1 MRNFLLLSLAFVSTF
16 VASGQS
22 SEKLDSLL
30 LALKEQGADTTRVNT
45 LSALYN
51 SFLYSDPNRA
61 LAYAREGLQLARS
74 LEYDQGI
81 GMELYHIGVFYS
93 NKGINDS
100 ARSLYTEAL
109 PYFERI
115 GNREMLATVNHG
127 MSILDYNE
135 GEYDQALTRL
145 EQNLELYASEPVDS
159 SGLAITYDLRGA
171 IEYFK
176 GNYTIALRETL
187 KGVEIFNKLDEP
199 LRLADALGHMAS
211 IEFSLENYQESLGY
225 NRQALEI
232 YRAHNDI
239 SYEAQ
244 ALNDIGN
251 TLFYLED
258 YDQAVE
264 YLEESSVLCDSV
276 DALDLHAT
284 VLSNLGKS
292 YGEKA
297 QYSKAL
303 EYISSGLELLK
314 QTENP
319 NKRAEAYLYMGRIY
333 AKMQQPERALGYF
346 DSVVRISDDIQA
358 TETLRQGYFE
368 RAAAYASLQDFRQA
382 YRDHQLFKNASD
394 TIFNRDNSRQIEEM
408 RTIYDTEKKEQQI
421 ALQSSEIALLE
432 QRARV
437 SNLHRLLLGGG
448 LLLALI
454 GFYGIRQKYKR
465 NRLEKEKVDAELA
478 FKKKELT
485 THALHLAKKNEV
497 LEGLKERA
505 KELQAKA
512 GDSGYRELIRTISFD
527 QQDDRNWEN
536 FTQYFESVHKDFSK
550 TVRTRYP
557 EVTKN
562 ELRLMAL
569 LKMNMSSKEIATI
582 LNISSDGVKKARQRL
597 RKKMSLNPGDSLET
611 TVSAL

>member
-1 MRNFLLLSLAFVSTF
+1 MRNFLLLSLALISAPI
-16 VASGQS
+16 ASGQS
-22 SEKLDSLL
+22 PEKLDSLMRSYN
-30 LALKEQGADTTRVNT
+30 EQGADTTRVKT

-51 SFLYSDPNRA
+51 TLLYSDPNRA
-61 LAYAREGLQLARS
+61 ISYAREALQLARS
-74 LEYDQGI
+74 LEYDHGI
-81 GMELYHIGVFYS
+81 GMGLYHIGVFYS
-93 NKGINDS
+93 NRGINDS
-100 ARSLYTEAL
+100 ARRMYAEAL
-109 PYFERI
+109 AHFERI

-135 GEYDQALTRL
+135 GDYDQALARL
-145 EQNLELYASEPVDS
+145 EQNLELYLSEPVDS
-159 SGLAITYDLRGA
+159 SDLAITYDLRGA
-171 IEYFK
+171 IHYYM
-176 GNYTIALRETL
+176 GNYTIALQETL
-187 KGVEIFNKLDEP
+187 KGVEILNELDEP
-199 LRLADALGHMAS
+199 LRLADALGHLGN
-211 IEFSLENYQESLGY
+211 IEFALENFEESLVY
-225 NRQALEI
+225 NRQSLEI

-258 YDQAVE
+258 YDRAVE
-264 YLEESSVLCDSV
+264 YLQASSALCDSV
-276 DALDLHAT
+276 GALDLHAT
-284 VLSNLGKS
+284 VLSNLGKA

-297 QYSKAL
+297 QYTRAL
-303 EYISSGLELLK
+303 EYIRSGLELLE

-319 NKRAEAYLYMGRIY
+319 SKRAEAYLYMGRIY

-358 TETLRQGYFE
+358 IETLRQGYFE
-368 RAAAYASLQDFRQA
+368 RASAYASLQDYRLA
-382 YRDHQLFKNASD
+382 YRDHQLFKTASD

-437 SNLHRLLLGGG
+437 SNLQRLLLGGG

-454 GFYGIRQKYKR
+454 GFYGLRQKYKR

-597 RKKMSLNPGDSLET
+597 RKKMSLSPGDSLEAK
-611 TVSAL
+611 VSSL